1 MSHSRTSAKI
11 LVVDDNPKNIQVI
24 ISILKEAGYE
34 IGFAMTGKHAIDLLN
49 SSPDYEL
56 ILLDIKMP
64 GMDGFE
70 VCKKL
75 KSDQRLMEI
84 PVIFIS
90 GLHDLESIVAA
101 FENGGVD
108 YVTKPF
114 NAKEL
119 LARVET
125 HVKLRQKSREVET
138 YAKDLEI
145 LNKTKDKFFS
155 IIAHDLRNPFA
166 TILMMSKYILN
177 SPAPKGP
184 EVVKKYLKGIAEIAE
199 SGGELLDNLLN
210 WAMSQTGNIK
220 YELSEINLEEAIR
233 KCITSISSQAQVKA
247 IHVSYQSTEI
257 PVIWTDEDM
266 FFQVLRNLL
275 NNAIKFT
282 PKNGKVTI
290 RAKNTAEGVQIS
302 VEDNGIGIPKEDVE
316 KLFSIDG
323 NIVSRPGTENE
334 MGTGLGLI
342 LCKEFIEKMHGKI
355 YVTSTPGK
363 GSIFTFILPINPA
376 TRKE

>member
-1 MSHSRTSAKI
+1 MSQPGISAKI

-24 ISILKEAGYE
+24 ISILREAGYE
-34 IGFAMTGKHAIDLLN
+34 IGFAMNGRHAIDLLE

-75 KSDQRLMEI
+75 KSDPGLKEI

-90 GLHDLESIVAA
+90 GLNDLESIIAA

-177 SPAPKGP
+177 SPTPKEP
-184 EVVKKYLKGIAEIAE
+184 EIVNKYLKGIAEIAE
-199 SGGELLDNLLN
+199 NGGELLDNLLN
-210 WAMSQTGNIK
+210 WALSQTGNIK
-220 YELSEINLEEAIR
+220 FELSEINLEEAIL
-233 KCITSISSQAQVKA
+233 KCITSISSQAQVKG
-247 IHVSYQSTEI
+247 IHVSYQSKD
-257 PVIWTDEDM
+257 VAFMWTDEDM

-282 PKNGKVTI
+282 PKNGKVI
-290 RAKNTAEGVQIS
+290 VRAKNTAEGIEIS
-302 VEDNGIGIPKEDVE
+302 VEDNGIGIPKEDVG
-316 KLFSIDG
+316 KLFSIAG

-342 LCKEFIEKMHGKI
+342 LCKEFIEKMHGRI

-363 GSIFTFILPINPA
+363 GSIFTFSLPVNPA
-376 TRKE
+376 MLKE